1 MESSN
6 TPTRSDANE
15 ASAIPRRLIAP
26 LIVLLVTSIVYG
38 AIYYREESIPTAIGA
53 NLVPAERVLKGEV
66 PYRDF
71 YKIQT
76 PGILLLNAALFKF
89 WGTSWITAA
98 TGVLIFKILTITMMF
113 LTSRRV
119 CSLKAAIVSV
129 TLGVL
134 WLAPGGPFR
143 PAPIQ
148 YEMLFVMA
156 AIYFVLRWLESGGG
170 VQLFA
175 AGLAV
180 GMVAIFK
187 QNVGVYAAIALMLST
202 ALNTHNLPGSKEEK
216 RPRAPLIKAQIFAAL
231 GIALPLAGLFLYLTS
246 NGALGAAIDV
256 FIHGPGEHIQ
266 SRFTG
271 YALPGYSAI
280 IFVVAVI
287 SVMVAARIVQ
297 RSPKLE
303 RLVLTLMIL
312 SAAICAAVVPQ
323 AAIDNSIYWFSP
335 GLFAWAGWLYVRE
348 RVNASDAAQRE
359 RGVLLVLLLFAL
371 AAYGE
376 VFPRSVR
383 GLVIGALPPAFL
395 LLGFLLDR
403 KRSAG
408 ESRDDVSGTR
418 RLAFVVATIVL
429 LVFALRI
436 ELPEF
441 FSIDRER
448 GLRFKADTEL
458 NFDRGRGIYLPA
470 DRAAQVNA
478 LVDAIQSHVD
488 EGGYFFAHALDAS
501 SYYFLADRNSPTGAT
516 LWNDTGTNDRERIRT
531 MEALREKKVRLVLTS
546 EQAMTA
552 EPYQP
557 LLDYLNDDFHFELAV
572 GKTILLERNY

>member
-1 MESSN
+1 MELSH
-6 TPTRSDANE
+6 TATRSVANE
-15 ASAIPRRLIAP
+15 TSVLARGLLAP

-38 AIYYREESIPTAIGA
+38 AIYFREDSIPTAIGA

-76 PGILLLNAALFKF
+76 PGILLLNAALFKL
-89 WGTSWITAA
+89 WGTSWMTAA
-98 TGVLIFKILTITMMF
+98 TGVLIFKILTITLMF
-113 LTSRRV
+113 LIARRV
-119 CSLKAAIVSV
+119 CSLKAAVAST
-129 TLGVL
+129 TLALL

-156 AIYFVLRWLESGGG
+156 AVYFVLRWLDSRS
-170 VQLFA
+170 VIQLFA

-187 QNVGVYAAIALMLST
+187 QNVGVYAAIALMISIL
-202 ALNTHNLPGSKEEK
+202 LNARDQADTKQTK
-216 RPRAPLIKAQIFAAL
+216 QRADLLRAEIVAAI
-231 GIALPLAGLFLYLTS
+231 GIAIPLSGLFIYLVS
-246 NGALGAAIDV
+246 NRALAAAIDV

-271 YALPGYSAI
+271 YALPGYSSIILLAAV
-280 IFVVAVI
+280 IFVLLA
-287 SVMVAARIVQ
+287 SRTVQ
-297 RSPKLE
+297 RWPARK
-303 RLVLTLMIL
+303 RLVFALLAMGTE
-312 SAAICAAVVPQ
+312 ICAAIAPL

-335 GLFAWAGWLYVRE
+335 GLFVWATWLYVRE
-348 RVNASDAAQRE
+348 KRNHDDSARHE
-359 RGVLLVLLLFAL
+359 RGVLLILLLFAL

-395 LLGFLLDR
+395 LLGFVLDR
-403 KRSAG
+403 KRSAH
-408 ESRDDVSGTR
+408 ESRDAAQVTR
-418 RLAFVVATIVL
+418 RFALAVATIVL
-429 LVFALRI
+429 MIFACRI
-436 ELPEF
+436 ELPEY
-441 FSIDRER
+441 FSIDSQS
-448 GLRFKADTEL
+448 GVRFRAATEL
-458 NFDRGRGIYLPA
+458 SFDRGRGICLPP
-470 DRAAQVNA
+470 DRAAEVNS
-478 LVDAIQSHVD
+478 LVGAIQSQVE

-501 SYYFLADRNSPTGAT
+501 SYYFLADRNSPTAAT
-516 LWNDTGTNDRERIRT
+516 LWNDTGTNDRERGRT
-531 MEALREKKVRLVLTS
+531 MEVLREKNVRLVLTS
-546 EQAMTA
+546 EQALDG

-557 LLDYLNDDFHFELAV
+557 LRDYLNNDFHFEQSI